1 MALQHAH
8 GTKFFAGQ
16 TYCVLHQKSNPHLS
30 SFSRFLIHRTME
42 VDKLCAVFIYLLI
55 YLCFYSTF
63 SISLLLSL
71 IIIFYSQKD
80 NNYHIYKNQLYIVKI
95 K

>member
-8 GTKFFAGQ
+8 GTKLFAGQ
-16 TYCVLHQKSNPHLS
+16 TYCVLHQESNPHLS
-30 SFSRFLIHRTME
+30 SFSRLLIHRTME

-71 IIIFYSQKD
+71 KSYFIVKKIIIITYTRI
-80 NNYHIYKNQLYIVKI
+80 NYT
-95 K
+95 